1 MDLKYIW
8 KKILTKKIHILLK
21 KSDYFWDNVKWNQRK
36 FSTEKASST
45 DEGLSLLSAENCD
58 AERKTYPRF
67 SEVGELQ
74 LIISGQTR
82 MGWNTSFA
90 VFWQLQHCLSAEE
103 WPCACVWPCQSQPYS
118 KLRFRGHHH
127 GLHWHNTI
135 TALFQ
140 RAKEFLGMR
149 WTSICL
155 LQLSLPLFL
164 LLTLLGYH
172 LAGFSSALQLP
183 DLMDMATGW
192 RCGITSL
199 LPTVYLLIEVFKYYN
214 PSVGVLFRHWC

>member
-1 MDLKYIW
+1 MWNGIRENSQQ
-8 KKILTKKIHILLK
+8 KKPPALMKDWAFFLQRTVMQKEKLIHG
-21 KSDYFWDNVKWNQRK
+21 SVK
-36 FSTEKASST
+36 
-45 DEGLSLLSAENCD
+45 LENCNLSSVAKHVWD
-58 AERKTYPRF
+58 EIQA
-67 SEVGELQ
+67 LQ
-74 LIISGQTR
+74 CFDSS
-82 MGWNTSFA
+82 NT
-90 VFWQLQHCLSAEE
+90 
-103 WPCACVWPCQSQPYS
+103 VWVLRNDPVHVSDLVNLRPYS